1 MIRLPDKRLQAVA
14 ALVPPGTAADIG
26 CDHGYLICHLVES
39 GRVTKGYACDISGPS
54 LQKAQRL
61 AERNGLAVN
70 CICTDG
76 LQGVPET
83 DTVIA
88 AGMGG
93 ELIASIVLADERLRV
108 PGKTLVLQPMS
119 RAGQLR
125 IDLYKAGFEL
135 VKEQVVC
142 DRGRVYTVMLATY
155 GGEPKRISPLL
166 SLVGLVPLSAGEE
179 RALYYEKVL
188 GQLYS
193 QKQGL
198 LAQGKD
204 AAHIE
209 ELIVEIK
216 KLY

>member
-39 GRVTKGYACDISGPS
+39 GRVTKGYACDISEPS
-54 LQKAQRL
+54 LQKARRL
-61 AERNGLAVN
+61 AERNGLAVS

-76 LQGVPET
+76 LQGAPET

-93 ELIASIVLADERLRV
+93 ELIASIVLADERLRA

-155 GGEPKRISPLL
+155 SGEPKRISPLM

>member
-1 MIRLPDKRLQAVA
+1 MA

-93 ELIASIVLADERLRV
+93 ELIASIVLADERLRA

-155 GGEPKRISPLL
+155 GGEPKRISPLM

>member
-39 GRVTKGYACDISGPS
+39 GRVTKGYACDISEPS
-54 LQKAQRL
+54 LQKARRL
-61 AERNGLAVN
+61 AERNGLAVS

-93 ELIASIVLADERLRV
+93 ELIASIVLADERLRA

-155 GGEPKRISPLL
+155 SGEPKRISPLM

-204 AAHIE
+204 AVHIE

>member
-14 ALVPPGTAADIG
+14 ALVPSGTAADIG

-39 GRVTKGYACDISGPS
+39 GRVTKGYACDISEPS
-54 LQKAQRL
+54 LQKARRL
-61 AERNGLAVN
+61 AERNGLAVS

-93 ELIASIVLADERLRV
+93 ELIASIILADERLRA

-142 DRGRVYTVMLATY
+142 DRGRVYTVMLAAY
-155 GGEPKRISPLL
+155 AGEPKRISPLM
-166 SLVGLVPLSAGEE
+166 SLVGLIPLSAGEE

-198 LAQGKD
+198 MAQGKD

>member
-93 ELIASIVLADERLRV
+93 ELIASIVLADERLRA

-155 GGEPKRISPLL
+155 GGEPKRISPPHELGGPGPLERGGGAGPLL
-166 SLVGLVPLSAGEE
+166 RKGVGAALQPEAG
-179 RALYYEKVL
+179 
-188 GQLYS
+188 
-193 QKQGL
+193 
-198 LAQGKD
+198 
-204 AAHIE
+204 AAGPQPD
-209 ELIVEIK
+209 
-216 KLY
+216 